1 MKTFFTFEDFKNPAP
16 EFMDEIFTKEK
27 GYYVD
32 DFGYLSR
39 KLDRIIDLKEGDRVE
54 AGNGVCIVDW
64 KLYDIDDESIRYSL
78 KYE

>member
-16 EFMDEIFTKEK
+16 EFMDEFFTKEK

-39 KLDRIIDLKEGDRVE
+39 KLDRIIDLKEGD
-54 AGNGVCIVDW
+54 
-64 KLYDIDDESIRYSL
+64 
-78 KYE
+78 

>member
-1 MKTFFTFEDFKNPAP
+1 MKTFFTFEDFKDPP
-16 EFMDEIFTKEK
+16 SECMDKFYTKEK

-54 AGNGVCIVDW
+54 AGNGV
-64 KLYDIDDESIRYSL
+64 
-78 KYE
+78 